1 MVCLKFTVAKADLGE
16 RFQPGDHV
24 VTGLSQAFH
33 GLSRSIDYK
42 QFLADWFRRTP
53 RAIDL
58 GRYLRVIDPQSAD
71 LSVAALNETL
81 STLQAHGDT
90 LASIASKPL
99 PISQWQKNIKAAS
112 DTVLKLL
119 EPLYQKSAG
128 DEEETLRYSRRRA
141 QQVLHEIDAHLDTTP
156 IHLVQG
162 EHDLRVRADLSR
174 SIVVVG
180 EAGSG
185 KSHLFADAIEK
196 ALADGRPA
204 LLLLGQYFHGKDLRR
219 VFLDWLDLANHTFE
233 TVLQALNAAGEA
245 ARARCMILID
255 ALNEA
260 TDLKVWPDELAG
272 FVSEVLN
279 YEWLCIGV
287 SCRPE
292 YEQYLI
298 HEGIRQTATLLTC
311 RGIRSPE
318 EQEQAAV
325 QYFEKRGIVR
335 PAVPWLAPE
344 FANFLFLKVSCD
356 SLRELGLSE
365 FPRGLH
371 GAHQV
376 LRFYLES
383 VASKLRRRFP
393 EADLPAGAVL
403 TVVKSVA
410 MTMAR
415 NRSGYVEATVA
426 KDICQSAFAS
436 AGPTSNRSWLSLL
449 CDEGVFRKEHVL
461 GPSDTPF
468 TCRQKSTASR
478 INASRIT

>member
-1 MVCLKFTVAKADLGE
+1 
-16 RFQPGDHV
+16 
-24 VTGLSQAFH
+24 LSQAFH

-90 LASIASKPL
+90 LAAIASEPL
-99 PISQWQKNIKAAS
+99 PISQWQKNIKAAF
-112 DTVLKLL
+112 DAVLKLL

-185 KSHLFADAIEK
+185 KSHLFADAVEK

-245 ARARCMILID
+245 ARTRCMILID

-272 FVSEVLN
+272 VCF
-279 YEWLCIGV
+279 
-287 SCRPE
+287 
-292 YEQYLI
+292 
-298 HEGIRQTATLLTC
+298 
-311 RGIRSPE
+311 RSPE
-318 EQEQAAV
+318 
-325 QYFEKRGIVR
+325 
-335 PAVPWLAPE
+335 L
-344 FANFLFLKVSCD
+344 
-356 SLRELGLSE
+356 
-365 FPRGLH
+365 
-371 GAHQV
+371 
-376 LRFYLES
+376 
-383 VASKLRRRFP
+383 
-393 EADLPAGAVL
+393 
-403 TVVKSVA
+403 
-410 MTMAR
+410 
-415 NRSGYVEATVA
+415 
-426 KDICQSAFAS
+426 
-436 AGPTSNRSWLSLL
+436 
-449 CDEGVFRKEHVL
+449 
-461 GPSDTPF
+461 
-468 TCRQKSTASR
+468 
-478 INASRIT
+478 